1 MRARTIRLPG
11 KERSMVITSFVT
23 AVMCLGCH
31 RQGPME
37 PTMVAQAPQTAV
49 TSVPGCATVD
59 FRLIGDSAVALDFP
73 DPGSCGNSL
82 LLVPKG
88 NQTYNREGKQV
99 VRTGIRVINHS
110 SQPVTL
116 PIHLLLAADSVT
128 VLDPPGTSNTTIR
141 VRGVDSIV
149 VEGEPWAGAE
159 VLRIGGDTG
168 VLVPGDST
176 EGRRLRFK
184 VNSPAVAGRLSFVAT
199 ANEVVQD
206 TSKPT
211 VPNNS
216 SFERDPSIVIA
227 PPGDSVNVFYRKIFK
242 IKFHDG
248 VAGSTIRDV
257 FGRFNAE
264 VVGGAERLG
273 VYYVKVPDPG
283 PTWAAFDSLHTRL
296 NAEPSVEFAAHFS
309 ARSGFQFDGRWPN
322 DGAGAARTDWFQN
335 TNSPAIW
342 PRLAVRAPL
351 AWGCSNG
358 LYSISRPTIGV
369 IDYKFDATHSDFAS
383 SAFQFFQPNPTD
395 PLVPAPS
402 GWSAGHGTEVL
413 GIVAAEGDNQGDI
426 AGMVWASNVVA
437 YQLDVQGNVPDDL
450 GDFLSKALMN
460 AGDNG
465 VRVFL
470 LSGSLGPP
478 DSTDVAFIRLAIED
492 YLSRGGLI
500 VTSAGNFDIDFT
512 VAGIDTTT
520 SPDLGF
526 KKAVVSFFDPGDVT
540 GYKNQ
545 ILVVAASNIN
555 QQRHFPSTFIQGATE
570 IAAPGEDV
578 MTLMAGGGTISRN
591 GTSIAAPFVAGVALQ
606 LWTMD
611 PTLTAHEV
619 KDYILDGAREP
630 RWNPNSGALDANLAV
645 TVSGFPEPA
654 IYQLDAYGSLS
665 KLSRER
671 PGTPICGLEVVRT
684 GTTLTLMRDTPEAI
698 TIPALSVISSM
709 SIAQG
714 GRLISASGGN
724 QTVTLD
730 HQGNQ
735 LELLPG
741 PLDRQYLERDT
752 VFRLSP
758 TLLVRRGLSGPPDSF
773 DISIVA
779 EGALFSAVVDAE
791 VSPSGEFVAVT
802 GDYVI
807 DSTGFR
813 HQRFRI
819 MTFASQQ
826 TVFSQ
831 TNVVAPS
838 TDECFGSR
846 TGEVEWT
853 HDSEQAFFLR
863 YESDDCAGTSQT
875 ILTPG
880 SVAGSSP
887 SPAVFSGVDL
897 LDFAFSGDDAVY
909 FASQV
914 SAFVCELVRGVTGNP
929 GTLVTVSTIG
939 AANDCGGNTGRT
951 IPNIMAAASGHAVP
965 GR

>member
-1 MRARTIRLPG
+1 MRARVIRLPG
-11 KERSMVITSFVT
+11 KEHPMVITSLVS
-23 AVMCLGCH
+23 AVVCLGCQ
-31 RQGPME
+31 RQVPMA
-37 PTMVAQAPQTAV
+37 PTTGLPAPQAV

-73 DPGSCGNSL
+73 DPGSCGTSL

-110 SQPVTL
+110 SESVTL

-128 VLDPPGTSNTTIR
+128 VLDPPGTSNSTIR
-141 VRGVDSIV
+141 VRGVDSV
-149 VEGEPWAGAE
+149 VAEGEPWAGAQ

-184 VNSPAVAGRLSFVAT
+184 VSSPAVAGRLSFVAT
-199 ANEVVQD
+199 ANEAVQD
-206 TSKPT
+206 TSKPI
-211 VPNNS
+211 VPDNS

-227 PPGDSVNVFYRKIFK
+227 PPGDSVNVFYRNIFK

-264 VVGGAERLG
+264 VVGGIQALDN
-273 VYYVKVPDPG
+273 YYVRVPDPG
-283 PTWAAFDSLHTRL
+283 PTWAAYDSLL
-296 NAEPSVEFAAHFS
+296 NGLYAEPSVEFAAPFS
-309 ARSGFQFDGRWPN
+309 ARGGFQFDGRWPN

-383 SAFQFFQPNPTD
+383 STIQFFQPNPTD

-426 AGMVWASNVVA
+426 AGMVWASDVVA

-470 LSGSLGPP
+470 LSGSFGPP
-478 DSTDVAFIRLAIED
+478 DSGSVGLIRQALEY

-500 VTSAGNFDIDFT
+500 VTSSGNDGQPYT
-512 VAGIDTTT
+512 VAEFRDITS

-526 KKAVVSFFDPGDVT
+526 KKAVVSFFDPADQT
-540 GYKNQ
+540 GYRDQ

-555 QQRHFPSTFIQGATE
+555 RQRWSSSTFIQGATE
-570 IAAPGEDV
+570 IAAPGENV
-578 MTLMAGGGTISRN
+578 MTLMTGGGTITRN
-591 GTSIAAPFVAGVALQ
+591 GTSLAAPFVAGVALQ

-611 PTLTAHEV
+611 PTLKAHEV

-630 RWNPNSGALDANLAV
+630 RWNPSTGQLDQNLAV
-645 TVSGFPEPA
+645 TVRFPGA
-654 IYQLDAYGSLS
+654 TIYQLDAYGSLS

-684 GTTLTLMRDTPEAI
+684 GTTLTLMRDTPDPI

-714 GRLISASGGN
+714 GRLISASGGS
-724 QTVTLD
+724 QTVAFD

-735 LELLPG
+735 LELIPG
-741 PLDRQYLERDT
+741 LLDRQYLERDT

-773 DISIVA
+773 DIAIVA
-779 EGALFSAVVDAE
+779 AGTVFSRGVVAE
-791 VSPSGEFVAVT
+791 VSPSGEFVAVI

-951 IPNIMAAASGHAVP
+951 IPNIMAAASGPAVP

>member
-1 MRARTIRLPG
+1 
-11 KERSMVITSFVT
+11 
-23 AVMCLGCH
+23 
-31 RQGPME
+31 ME
-37 PTMVAQAPQTAV
+37 PAMVAQAQQAAV
-49 TSVPGCATVD
+49 TSVSGCATVD
-59 FRLIGDSAVALDFP
+59 FQLIGDSAVALGFP
-73 DPGSCGNSL
+73 DPSSCATSL

-88 NQTYNREGKQV
+88 NQTYNREGNQV
-99 VRTGIRVINHS
+99 VRTGIRVINRG
-110 SQPVTL
+110 SQSVTL
-116 PIHLLLAADSVT
+116 PIHLLLAQDSVT
-128 VLDPPGTSNTTIR
+128 VLDPPGTSNTTIK
-141 VRGVDSIV
+141 VRGVDSV
-149 VEGEPWAGAE
+149 VAEGEPWAGAQ

-184 VNSPAVAGRLSFVAT
+184 VKSPALAGRLSFAAT

-211 VPNNS
+211 VPDNS

-227 PPGDSVNVFYRKIFK
+227 PPGDSVNVFYRNIFK

-264 VVGGAERLG
+264 VVGGIQALDN
-273 VYYVKVPDPG
+273 YYVRVPDPG
-283 PTWAAFDSLHTRL
+283 PTWAAYDSLL
-296 NAEPSVEFAAHFS
+296 NGLYAEPSVEFAAPFS

-358 LYSISRPTIGV
+358 LYSISRATIGV

-383 SAFQFFQPNPTD
+383 STIQLFQPNPTD

-426 AGMVWASNVVA
+426 AGMVWASDVVA

-478 DSTDVAFIRLAIED
+478 DSGSVGLIRQALEY
-492 YLSRGGLI
+492 YLSRDGLI
-500 VTSAGNFDIDFT
+500 VTTTGNDGQNFT
-512 VAGIDTTT
+512 VPEIRGITS

-526 KKAVVSFFDPGDVT
+526 EKAIVSFFDPADQT
-540 GYKNQ
+540 GYRDQ

-555 QQRHFPSTFIQGATE
+555 QQRWSGSTFIEDATE

-578 MTLMAGGGTISRN
+578 MTLMAGGGTISGN
-591 GTSIAAPFVAGVALQ
+591 GTSLAAPFVAGVALQ

-611 PTLTAHEV
+611 PTLTAQEV

-630 RWNPNSGALDANLAV
+630 RWNPNSGALDADLTV
-645 TVSGFPEPA
+645 TVSGFPGPA

-665 KLSRER
+665 KLSRDR
-671 PGTPICGLEVVRT
+671 PGTPICGLEVVRQ
-684 GTTLTLMRDTPEAI
+684 GTTLTLMRNTPDSI
-698 TIPALSVISSM
+698 TIPALSVVSSV

-730 HQGNQ
+730 QRGNQ

-741 PLDRQYLERDT
+741 LLHRQYLERDT

-758 TLLVRRGLSGPPDSF
+758 TLLERRGPMGPTQQFDLSV
-773 DISIVA
+773 VA
-779 EGALFSAVVDAE
+779 QNAPATIAVSAE
-791 VSPSGEFVAVT
+791 VSPSGDFVAVN
-802 GDYVI
+802 GDYRI
-807 DSTGFR
+807 DSLGNR
-813 HQRFRI
+813 RQRFRI
-819 MTFASQQ
+819 LTFATQQ

-831 TNVVAPS
+831 TNAVAPS
-838 TDECFGSR
+838 RDECFGSG

-875 ILTPG
+875 ILQPG
-880 SVAGSSP
+880 PVTGSAPSSVA
-887 SPAVFSGVDL
+887 FSGVDL

-914 SAFVCELVRGVTGNP
+914 DFFVCELARGTTGNP
-929 GTLVTVSTIG
+929 GSIVTVSQIG
-939 AANDCGGNTGRT
+939 VPNDCGGNSGRM
-951 IPNIMAAASGHAVP
+951 IPNVVAAASESAVP
-965 GR
+965 GP